1 MLNDNALCEKLLA
14 LAKPAI
20 AKAKEGEL
28 VIQLLSEN
36 GKSFQMTMT
45 AKQVETIPEN
55 VEKLM
60 LLISEDKVISALAS
74 FWIEPNEKYGIVP
87 DAPSEKLLTE
97 LLKLSPKNKDTKVM
111 LRGTDNSYNFRNL
124 ESLK

>member
-20 AKAKEGEL
+20 AEAKEGEL

-45 AKQVETIPEN
+45 AKQVEAMPEN

-74 FWIEPNEKYGIVP
+74 FWIEPNEKDGIVP

-97 LLKLSPKNKDTKVM
+97 LLKLSPKNKDTRVM
-111 LRGTDNSYNFRNL
+111 LRGTDNSYNFRSL